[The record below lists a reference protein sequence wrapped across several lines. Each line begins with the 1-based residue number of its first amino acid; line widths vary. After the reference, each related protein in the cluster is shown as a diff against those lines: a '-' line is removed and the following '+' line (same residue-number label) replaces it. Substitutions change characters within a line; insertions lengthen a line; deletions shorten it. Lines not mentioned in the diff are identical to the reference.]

1 MRELI
6 DIGGRRLW
14 VEAAGDAQP
23 TIVLEAGGACASDT
37 WQPVWKELTQLTRV
51 CRYDRAGLGQSDRA
65 QTPRT
70 SAGVVADLHTVLQHV
85 ALSPPYLLVG
95 HSFGAL
101 IACLY
106 ANQYRDSVVGLVL
119 LDPTPPDPLGR
130 WLAVLPPATPSDSA
144 TVRSLR
150 DWVTLQCYD
159 PSWNDEGIDQAS
171 SFKEF
176 QQVASL
182 NAVPVTVLLSAIPP
196 WNDDRELAPELAA
209 TFAQTVQEMAADVL
223 RLSSQSQLISATT
236 SGHFIHHDQPKLVV
250 EAISEV
256 VQHWRATDQFARS
269 AKATSTSRPN
279 PGL

>member
-14 VEAAGDAQP
+14 LEAAGDGQP
-23 TIVLEAGGACASDT
+23 TIVLETGGACASDT

-70 SAGVVADLHTVLQHV
+70 SATIVNDLHTLLEHA

-95 HSFGAL
+95 HSFGGL

-106 ANQYRDSVVGLVL
+106 ANQYRDTVVGLVL

-130 WLAVLPPATPSDSA
+130 WLAVLPPATPNDSA

-150 DWVTLQCYD
+150 EWVMVQCYD

-182 NAVPVTVLLSAIPP
+182 NAMPLTVLLSAIPP
-196 WNDDRELAPELAA
+196 WNDDSDLPPALAA
-209 TFAQTVQEMAADVL
+209 TFTQTVHDMANDVL
-223 RLSSQSQLISATT
+223 KLSSQSRLIHATT
-236 SGHFIHHDQPKLVV
+236 SGHFIHHDQPNLAFETITQFV
-250 EAISEV
+250 E
-256 VQHWRATDQFARS
+256 QWRANDQFERS
-269 AKATSTSRPN
+269 AKAPST
-279 PGL
+279 